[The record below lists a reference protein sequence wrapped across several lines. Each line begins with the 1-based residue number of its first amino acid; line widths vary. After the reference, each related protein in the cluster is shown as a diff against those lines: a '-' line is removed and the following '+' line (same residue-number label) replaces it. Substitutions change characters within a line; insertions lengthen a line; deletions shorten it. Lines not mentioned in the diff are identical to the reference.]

1 MPSIQEAFKI
11 KMNKLFV
18 FQKGKNPDYEPELLS
33 AFNKCDRKN
42 EKINLGGIKVDDLDK
57 KSVGVVV
64 SSGLPKEWY
73 FILKGLNIVSITFG
87 GIDKYLNLSDIV
99 IDYKSLNNNRYFT
112 GPNYSIRNNP
122 EIDFEEISD
131 LITKLDWDSRFWGF
145 SVGYLSS
152 KHLTENIIYRIE
164 EVIKKNKFRLVE
176 YLCNCHDSRS
186 VKTAE
191 KYGFHF
197 TDIRLSFEKALNT
210 EEDILLPDKV
220 VFAKAKAKDILRLKE
235 ISEGLYRD
243 SRYFF
248 DDNFD
253 RSKVREFYQC
263 WIERAVLGKFDD
275 ACYCLYEKGL
285 PLGFCSVKYN
295 FVSKTANIGLFGV
308 SSKYQGR
315 GLGKLLLYTLFD
327 KLKDEGINKVFVVT
341 QGRNYAAQRLYQ
353 SAGFRTQATELWY
366 HKWL

>member
-1 MPSIQEAFKI
+1 MKFAGGIQN

-18 FQKGKNPDYEPELLS
+18 FQKGKNPGYEPELLCT
-33 AFNKCDRKN
+33 FDKCGKKTER
-42 EKINLGGIKVDDLDK
+42 INLSRLKVDNLTRN
-57 KSVGVVV
+57 SVGVVI

-87 GIDKYLNLSDIV
+87 EIEKYLYLSDIV
-99 IDYKSLNNNRYFT
+99 IDYQSLNNNRYFT

-122 EIDFEEISD
+122 EIDFGEISD
-131 LITKLDWDSRFWGF
+131 LITELKWDSKFWGF
-145 SVGYLSS
+145 PVAYVSS

-164 EVIKKNKFRLVE
+164 EVIKRDKFRLVE

-186 VKTAE
+186 VRTAE

-197 TDIRLSFEKALNT
+197 ADIRLSFEKNLDKEGNV
-210 EEDILLPDKV
+210 LLPANV
-220 VFAKAKAKDILRLKE
+220 VFAKAKEKDVPRLKE
-235 ISEGLYRD
+235 ISGGLYRD

-248 DDNFD
+248 DANFD
-253 RSKVREFYQC
+253 RSKVRQFYQC

-275 ACYCLYEKGL
+275 ACYCLYEDGL

-308 SSKYQGR
+308 SSKYQGK
-315 GLGKLLLYTLFD
+315 GMGKLLLNMLFD
-327 KLKDEGINKVFVVT
+327 KLKGKGINKVFVVT